1 VIRGIVGRWW
11 SDQRTRRRIAR
22 VLVVIGAV
30 LGIVGVFTARYGL
43 LFAGIIIV
51 GMAAGLGP
59 ARIRRRPDGE
69 SR

>member
-1 VIRGIVGRWW
+1 MIRGIVGRWW